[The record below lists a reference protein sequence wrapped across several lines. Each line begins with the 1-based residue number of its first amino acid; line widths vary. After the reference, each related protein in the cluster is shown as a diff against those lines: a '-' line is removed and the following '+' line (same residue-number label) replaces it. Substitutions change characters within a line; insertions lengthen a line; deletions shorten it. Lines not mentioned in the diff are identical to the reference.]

1 MTRASRAASATV
13 LAIGPSPRYQSAA
26 SGCAPGTRPYGA
38 LNPTVPVKAA
48 GSLVEPAMSEAVAR
62 GANPAASAA
71 ADPPD
76 DPPGE
81 SSRFQG
87 LRVTPHIGECVMVAQ
102 LNSGEVALACTNP
115 PARGCGR

>member
-1 MTRASRAASATV
+1 RGRWPRTGTAGTAR
-13 LAIGPSPRYQSAA
+13 AIGPTPRYQPAA

-71 ADPPD
+71 AEPPD

-87 LRVTPHIGECVMVAQ
+87 LRVTPHIGECVMVA
-102 LNSGEVALACTNP
+102 
-115 PARGCGR
+115 